1 MKKRIILA
9 GVSGL
14 LIVGSILT
22 SCTMTKPTSE
32 TAKGGIT
39 KTAWD
44 KVDTTAVDLYTLT
57 NKNGVVVKIS
67 NYGGKVT
74 SWVTPDKN
82 GKMEDNVLGF
92 DSAKKYTPAVPFF
105 GALIGRYGNRIAKGK
120 FTLDGKPYSIPTNN
134 APNTLHGGNVGFDK
148 RVWQPPP
155 GTSADGPTLTLTYQS
170 KDGEEGYPGT
180 LEVKVVYTLTNA
192 DALRL

>member
-57 NKNGVVVKIS
+57 NKNGVAVKIS

-92 DSAKKYTPAVPFF
+92 DSAKKYTPAVPYF

-120 FTLDGKPYSIPTNN
+120 FTLDGKEYTLATNN
-134 APNTLHGGNVGFDK
+134 YPNCLHGRNMGFDK
-148 RVWQPPP
+148 VVWKAKARTPP
-155 GTSADGPTLTLTYQS
+155 AGPALELRYLS
-170 KDGEEGYPGT
+170 KDGEEGFPGN
-180 LEVKVVYTLTNA
+180 LSVV
-192 DALRL
+192 